1 MNLTKWFTD
10 LFTIPVVNTPTKKVD
25 NEIKLTKEE
34 MVTLVQ
40 QIHDDFYGTQDELI
54 KYSNDIVLLTDEQQE
69 FTNKIERLR
78 ELGFK
83 NVELDNPLIKEL
95 SNINDTNKE
104 KTHLAKVI
112 HYFNDKYPS
121 YKFITQEGVNSLLK
135 KYNLVISDC
144 DEYKGQVPLEN
155 IEHLEKFKIDD
166 IDCLYQLSFTRY
178 YVSYYT
184 TSSEHHI
191 TGSEKYLIE
200 MEQNNYPTNENTK
213 NILKKLN
220 KVPLQVIATPC
231 DFVGMVTT
239 LDFQSINIPDPIVLQ
254 PVVYENK
261 PYYLIVTA
269 WSNI

>member
-69 FTNKIERLR
+69 FANKIERLK

-83 NVELDNPLIKEL
+83 NVELDNPLTKEL
-95 SNINDTNKE
+95 SNINDTNKQ

-121 YKFITQEGVNSLLK
+121 YKFITKEDVNSLLK

-178 YVSYYT
+178 YISGSNYT
-184 TSSEHHI
+184 ENQHYIGSRLYLSELEKNNHI
-191 TGSEKYLIE
+191 DEAYGKD
-200 MEQNNYPTNENTK
+200 
-213 NILKKLN
+213 ILKKLN

-231 DFVGMVTT
+231 DFVGRAAT

-269 WSNI
+269 WSNV

>member
-10 LFTIPVVNTPTKKVD
+10 LFTIPVVNTPNKKVD

-69 FTNKIERLR
+69 FANKIERLK

-83 NVELDNPLIKEL
+83 NVELDNPLTKEL
-95 SNINDTNKE
+95 SSINDTNKQ

-121 YKFITQEGVNSLLK
+121 YKFITKEDVNSLLK

-166 IDCLYQLSFTRY
+166 IDSLYQLSFTRY
-178 YVSYYT
+178 YMSYYT
-184 TSSEHHI
+184 TSSEHYI
-191 TGSEKYLIE
+191 TGSEKYLTEIE
-200 MEQNNYPTNENTK
+200 RHHYPTNENTK
-213 NILKKLN
+213 NILRKLN
-220 KVPLQVIATPC
+220 KVSLQVIATPC
-231 DFVGMVTT
+231 DFVGRVAT
-239 LDFQSINIPDPIVLQ
+239 LDSQSINIPDPIVLQ